1 MQKLLDD
8 LILYSADNK
17 ILEIAAAM
25 TASGDTGDSRRLQR
39 KLTKSLL
46 EFAALHGLAGNLWHD
61 YIAYYIATDLNPFS
75 LEEERRAAAERETK
89 TAPEAA
95 DTTLAKLGAMDCS
108 VLRKI
113 FNWDW
118 QKHAEGQ
125 SLWSKAITACRR
137 AGDAAEAESMTD
149 AGRLICQF
157 AQSLEA
163 ADSDEEF
170 LQAVV
175 SFYRQNGAGE
185 LGLSKAFTLRTGSG
199 ATAAEA
205 AGNAACPDAAEA
217 AASSGKIRLSA
228 VRKTEDIRLSDL
240 IGYEEQKRKLVQNT
254 EAFLA
259 GKPANNVLL
268 YGDGGT
274 GKSTSIRAICSQYI
288 GEGLRIIQIYRHQ
301 MQHLSSIIDII
312 KNRNYKFII
321 YMDDLSFEDFETE
334 YKYLK
339 AVIEGGLEPRPKNV
353 LIYATSNRRHLI
365 KETWKDRSDMDNDG
379 EIHRGDS
386 MEEKLS
392 LAERFGVQIYY
403 GKPGRDQFHE
413 IVEALALR
421 ENVNIDLQKLHQ
433 EATKWEIRR
442 GGVSG
447 RSARQ
452 FIDYMKG
459 LEENTK

>member
-170 LQAVV
+170 
-175 SFYRQNGAGE
+175 Y
-185 LGLSKAFTLRTGSG
+185 
-199 ATAAEA
+199 
-205 AGNAACPDAAEA
+205 
-217 AASSGKIRLSA
+217 RLSSVFTA
-228 VRKTEDIRLSDL
+228 KTEQSW
-240 IGYEEQKRKLVQNT
+240 
-254 EAFLA
+254 
-259 GKPANNVLL
+259 
-268 YGDGGT
+268 
-274 GKSTSIRAICSQYI
+274 
-288 GEGLRIIQIYRHQ
+288 
-301 MQHLSSIIDII
+301 
-312 KNRNYKFII
+312 
-321 YMDDLSFEDFETE
+321 DF
-334 YKYLK
+334 
-339 AVIEGGLEPRPKNV
+339 PRP
-353 LIYATSNRRHLI
+353 S
-365 KETWKDRSDMDNDG
+365 
-379 EIHRGDS
+379 
-386 MEEKLS
+386 
-392 LAERFGVQIYY
+392 
-403 GKPGRDQFHE
+403 P
-413 IVEALALR
+413 
-421 ENVNIDLQKLHQ
+421 
-433 EATKWEIRR
+433 
-442 GGVSG
+442 
-447 RSARQ
+447 
-452 FIDYMKG
+452 
-459 LEENTK
+459 